1 MVIGNGFFSDTESD
15 ALREMKS
22 RSGCE
27 VKRCVFPTMG
37 NLTYYLSIQGDL
49 YGMQRVKG
57 TGKYITRGPKTPD
70 HGSHSK
76 RRDGGITHRLKESPK
91 HEKSIKA
98 ELLVY
103 CTYILGRWEPDLR
116 IDFKDGHA
124 TNIHP
129 DNLEI
134 HKEEIPHEWQERLF
148 AYIDIYKSQFNEVV
162 RRCAWWTDISRE
174 DAMDV
179 VQSSYIYLCTDGYK
193 KDPENFLGLW
203 IHVSKLRSIDFI
215 KNHTD
220 HYNYED
226 YDLIL
231 ELRGQRDKPVEVDLF
246 HLQKGEKRQ
255 KFLTLWAQG
264 HTPTEIA
271 EMCGSTT
278 TNVGSSVTHSI
289 RWLQKYF
296 RHEKELLTP

>member
-15 ALREMKS
+15 ALREMKN

-57 TGKYITRGPKTPD
+57 TGKFITRGPKKPD
-70 HGSHSK
+70 HGTHAK
-76 RRDGGITHRLKESPK
+76 RKDGGITHRLRESPK

-124 TNIHP
+124 TNINP

-134 HKEEIPHEWQERLF
+134 HNEDIPPEWLEHMKANADTYEKDFKR
-148 AYIDIYKSQFNEVV
+148 VV
-162 RRCAWWTDISRE
+162 ASVVYWCGICQE
-174 DAMDV
+174 DAKDI
-179 VQSSYIYLCTDGYK
+179 VQSTFVWLCTDGYK
-193 KDPENFLGLW
+193 
-203 IHVSKLRSIDFI
+203 SKSDQFAAVWTYWAKKRGIDFWY
-215 KNHTD
+215 KHNRFDTENMD
-220 HYNYED
+220 V
-226 YDLIL
+226 LL
-231 ELRGQRDKPVEVDLF
+231 ELRGHYDKPVEVDLF